1 MHSGCQAELGKSLHG
16 MSEALGLTSQCS
28 KKTKSKDYQ
37 EGRVARQSGLT
48 EQPMS
53 SSVEGSSGV
62 FNKEGNL
69 LTCFT
74 KIILA
79 VLRLWHRPGPGQSG
93 RTGKKVP
100 ACKCILKAELTG
112 LGGSRR

>member
-1 MHSGCQAELGKSLHG
+1 MF
-16 MSEALGLTSQCS
+16 

-37 EGRVARQSGLT
+37 EARVARQSELT
-48 EQPMS
+48 EQPM

-74 KIILA
+74 KIFLA
-79 VLRLWHRPGPGQSG
+79 VLRLWHRPGPGLSG

-100 ACKCILKAELTG
+100 ACECILKAELTG

>member
-1 MHSGCQAELGKSLHG
+1 
-16 MSEALGLTSQCS
+16 
-28 KKTKSKDYQ
+28 
-37 EGRVARQSGLT
+37 
-48 EQPMS
+48 MS

-69 LTCFT
+69 LTFFT
-74 KIILA
+74 KIFLA
-79 VLRLWHRPGPGQSG
+79 VLRLCHRPGPGLSG

-100 ACKCILKAELTG
+100 ACECILKAELTG

>member
-1 MHSGCQAELGKSLHG
+1 MF
-16 MSEALGLTSQCS
+16 

-37 EGRVARQSGLT
+37 EARVARQSELT

-74 KIILA
+74 KIFLA
-79 VLRLWHRPGPGQSG
+79 VLRLWHSPGPGLSG

-100 ACKCILKAELTG
+100 ACECILKAELTG